1 MRNTAGAVWGGFLH
15 RLVRP
20 QEQPS
25 MNYVVGLVFL
35 LVAVLVA
42 LFGDRTVQEKG
53 GPVLK
58 AVSWPRGRAAQLKW
72 AFSAALGFVG
82 GWFIFVGVK

>member
-1 MRNTAGAVWGGFLH
+1 
-15 RLVRP
+15 
-20 QEQPS
+20 
-25 MNYVVGLVFL
+25 MNYLVGLVFI

-58 AVSWPRGRAAQLKW
+58 AASWRKGRAAQLKW
-72 AFSAALGFVG
+72 AFSAGLGFVG
-82 GWFIFVGVK
+82 AWFIFVGVK